1 MTDFSLSS
9 GSICRPFRSPWGAFP
24 TRTFAVSTGVSS
36 AAIVVGRAVTLDFTE
51 AGNTSNAGYVK
62 ASTSNDN
69 HFYLAGIAAEGA
81 SGSSAV
87 VGVTAIAVWEC
98 NPQVEF
104 RAVTK
109 FGTIQSSHVGLTK
122 TLHRDSSLD
131 IMYVDLS
138 ASTAGD
144 HRVVITQMSVDNGIA
159 QGDSG
164 AAVAFRFLTNSYRQG
179 STVLSSTPYLA
190 FYR

>member
-24 TRTFAVSTGVSS
+24 TREFAVSSGVSS
-36 AAIVVGRAVTLDFTE
+36 AAIALGRAVTLDFTE
-51 AGNTSNAGYVK
+51 AGNTSNASYVK

-69 HFYLAGIAAEGA
+69 HFYLAGVAAGSV

-87 VGVTAIAVWEC
+87 NAVTVLSVWEP
-98 NPQVEF
+98 NPMVEF
-104 RAVTK
+104 KAVTK
-109 FGTIQSSHVGLTK
+109 FGTIQSSHAGLTK
-122 TLHRDSSLD
+122 TLHRDSTLD

-138 ASTAGD
+138 ASTAAD
-144 HRVVITQMSVDNGIA
+144 HRVVITQAVGVDGCL

-164 AAVAFRFLTNSYRQG
+164 AYVAFRFLTNSYRQG
-179 STVLSSTPYLA
+179 STVVSSTPYLA
-190 FYR
+190 HYR

>member
-1 MTDFSLSS
+1 ML
-9 GSICRPFRSPWGAFP
+9 
-24 TRTFAVSTGVSS
+24 
-36 AAIVVGRAVTLDFTE
+36 GRAVTLDFTE

-81 SGSSAV
+81 QGSSAV
-87 VGVTAIAVWEC
+87 NAVTAISVWEC

-104 RAVTK
+104 KAVTK

-122 TLHRDSSLD
+122 TLHRDSTLD

-144 HRVVITQMSVDNGIA
+144 HRVVITQGLGIDNCL

-164 AAVAFRFLTNSYRQG
+164 AYVAFRFLTNSYRQG

-190 FYR
+190 FFR

>member
-1 MTDFSLSS
+1 MTDFTLSS

-24 TRTFAVSTGVSS
+24 TRSFAVSSGISS
-36 AAIVVGRAVTLDFTE
+36 AVIALGRAVTLDFTE

-69 HFYLAGIAAEGA
+69 HFYLAGIAAEA
-81 SGSSAV
+81 AGSTAV
-87 VGVTAIAVWEC
+87 NGVTAISVWEC

-138 ASTAGD
+138 GSTAAD
-144 HRVVITQMSVDNGIA
+144 HRVVITQMSVDNGVQ

-164 AAVAFRFLTNSYRQG
+164 AYVAFRFLTNSYSQG
-179 STVLSSTPYLA
+179 STRLSSTPYLA